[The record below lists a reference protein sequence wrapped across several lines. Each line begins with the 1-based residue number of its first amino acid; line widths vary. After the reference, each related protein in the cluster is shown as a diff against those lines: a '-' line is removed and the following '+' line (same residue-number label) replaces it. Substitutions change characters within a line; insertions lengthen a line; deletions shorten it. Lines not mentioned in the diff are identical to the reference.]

1 MLVAL
6 SPAGPGSGTA
16 GAASA
21 PGTTAEAAL
30 GTSARPVAGK
40 RVTGAT
46 AACAEGLPIITDVS
60 LGSTAGIA
68 AAPGTE
74 TLRLI

>member
-1 MLVAL
+1 MSMAL
-6 SPAGPGSGTA
+6 SPVVPGAGAA

-21 PGTTAEAAL
+21 AGTTAEAAL
-30 GTSARPVAGK
+30 ESSARPVAGE
-40 RVTGAT
+40 RVAGAP
-46 AACAEGLPIITDVS
+46 AACAEGLPIISVVS

-68 AAPGTE
+68 VAPGTE